1 MFYQSE
7 ARLAPIYELEPTIPL
22 RDIHRIVS
30 PDPVAAKAF
39 WETED
44 MGATARFSNRVCMV
58 SGAGSG
64 IGKAIAKQMA
74 QEGGKVTVIDL
85 NEQHG
90 NQTVQEITASKRDAI
105 FVKCDVGIAAN
116 IKAAVQATLDK
127 WNNID
132 VVVNDAAMMTFKP
145 IVDLPDEDWD
155 KVLNVNLRSVFLFCK
170 YSVPHMR
177 AGGAIVNISSV
188 HAHETTQ
195 NVVPYASSKGG
206 MEAFTRGFSEE
217 LAPKKI
223 RINCVAPG
231 AVDTPML
238 WNNPNIKSGA
248 EKVQGAIGKPEDIA
262 AAVCFLAAAEARFIT
277 GTTLVVD
284 GGRLDIL

>member
-1 MFYQSE
+1 M
-7 ARLAPIYELEPTIPL
+7 
-22 RDIHRIVS
+22 
-30 PDPVAAKAF
+30 
-39 WETED
+39 
-44 MGATARFSNRVCMV
+44 RFKDKVCLV
-58 SGAGSG
+58 SGGGSG
-64 IGKAIAKQMA
+64 IGKATCLRFAR
-74 QEGGKVTVIDL
+74 EGGRVAVLDINDAGNETVKEI
-85 NEQHG
+85 EQAG
-90 NQTVQEITASKRDAI
+90 GAAI
-105 FVKCDVGIAAN
+105 FVKTDVSNSAQVQAA
-116 IKAAVQATLDK
+116 IKAAIDK
-127 WNNID
+127 WQQIH

-145 IVDLPDEDWD
+145 IVELPDEDWD
-155 KVLNVNLRSVFLFCK
+155 KVLAVNLRSVFLFCK
-170 YSVPHMR
+170 YAVPHMPP
-177 AGGAIVNISSV
+177 GSAIVNISSV
-188 HAHETTQ
+188 HAHETTR

-217 LAPKKI
+217 LAAHKI

-262 AAVCFLAAAEARFIT
+262 AAICFLASTEARFIT